1 MRAGRIGAALLAA
14 SLSALCGSAL
24 YAEDPGQRATNPA
37 PTAETASTAPDE
49 ASKTVL
55 PYHDVQGVLGK
66 EVRSSAGEA
75 AAQVTDLEILNFAL
89 NFERLQATFYT
100 QAEQIGTIAKMPA
113 HKQTW
118 ARTLGGSLSVASG
131 LSRSS
136 RSLTMPWATS
146 IRKPA
151 TPRSNQKR

>member
-66 EVRSSAGEA
+66 EVRSSAGEDMGRIVDVLVDQTGQIRA
-75 AAQVTDLEILNFAL
+75 AVVDFGV
-89 NFERLQATFYT
+89 R
-100 QAEQIGTIAKMPA
+100 
-113 HKQTW
+113 
-118 ARTLGGSLSVASG
+118 V
-131 LSRSS
+131 
-136 RSLTMPWATS
+136 
-146 IRKPA
+146 
-151 TPRSNQKR
+151 